1 MDHGRLLGDVPDL
14 LFGIIAL
21 HRHRHCVACSSIL
34 SLLFAY
40 FLAPIRVRLGCV
52 GKNPGSG
59 HDYSAASAN
68 DRSGLADCANSGN
81 DFASPA
87 KAAGN
92 AYSAGTF
99 ARCAAPVSAT
109 PNVNVTPH
117 TTSQV

>member
-1 MDHGRLLGDVPDL
+1 
-14 LFGIIAL
+14 
-21 HRHRHCVACSSIL
+21 HRHCVACSSIL

-68 DRSGLADCANSGN
+68 DRSSLAGCANAGN

-87 KAAGN
+87 K
-92 AYSAGTF
+92 SAGIAESTGAF
-99 ARCAAPVSAT
+99 ARVTAATNMKALANNISEGAVQNPGISIFSNAAADYRD
-109 PNVNVTPH
+109 
-117 TTSQV
+117 